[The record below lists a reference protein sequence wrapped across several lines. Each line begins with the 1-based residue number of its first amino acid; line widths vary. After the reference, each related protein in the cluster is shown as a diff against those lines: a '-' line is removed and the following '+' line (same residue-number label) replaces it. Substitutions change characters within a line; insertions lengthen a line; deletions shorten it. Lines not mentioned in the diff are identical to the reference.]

1 MIYFRTMPKDWYM
14 NNEEEETA
22 VRSAS
27 PFSQKAVPVFTIT
40 KEEALKGVNLSEKRR
55 EAFGKNEGQALR
67 SDKPYI
73 CYGYLCIGWA
83 SVINEIPSK
92 EVWSSEPFSIT
103 QDDVNKGYLEI
114 YWDGPPVEYNGRKYF
129 LDSTNNEFAFVLE
142 DLSKEEGN
150 DRIVGAVTS
159 IDDIESNAFFRH
171 GRPYYKLG
179 TATSS
184 YKDGVGFTS
193 YHVAGLAEDIYY
205 MLFKRSAGYCTD
217 AISMDAISG
226 DGQILLDIAA
236 QCSRSEV
243 IGTPIYAGSTKPFE
257 LTELNVKFADAN
269 GKPFKDYYGNSIAEG
284 GEFILLMYA
293 VAKDPDV
300 RTLPWGV
307 RDGHVYAGIIDIP
320 AATVML
326 LT

>member
-1 MIYFRTMPKDWYM
+1 
-14 NNEEEETA
+14 
-22 VRSAS
+22 
-27 PFSQKAVPVFTIT
+27 
-40 KEEALKGVNLSEKRR
+40 LNL
-55 EAFGKNEGQALR
+55 
-67 SDKPYI
+67 
-73 CYGYLCIGWA
+73 
-83 SVINEIPSK
+83 
-92 EVWSSEPFSIT
+92 
-103 QDDVNKGYLEI
+103 
-114 YWDGPPVEYNGRKYF
+114 
-129 LDSTNNEFAFVLE
+129 LDNTNNEFAFVLE

-320 AATVML
+320 AATDEPLPEEPTPNLNSVHASKDVQIYTAAGEGIKITLRGKVSGGLAEVYDMNGKFVHSQKLQEGLNTLTETFPQGVYVVKVM
-326 LT
+326 TDDNRVVTGEVVVK